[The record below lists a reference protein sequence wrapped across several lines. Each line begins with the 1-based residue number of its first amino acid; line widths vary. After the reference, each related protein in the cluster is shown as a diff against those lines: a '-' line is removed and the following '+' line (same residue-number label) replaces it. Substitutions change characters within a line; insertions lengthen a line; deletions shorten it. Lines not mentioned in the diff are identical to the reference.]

1 MTKITAREA
10 CEMNRQTCTAAP
22 VVPVLVV
29 DDDDDDIPLAEALVA
44 GGLPA
49 LEVTLRTPA
58 ALDVIRQMA
67 TVRGGIVGAGT
78 LVTPQDARNAKEAG
92 ATFGVSP
99 GSTPAL
105 IAECEKIG
113 LPLLAGAV
121 TCSEVMALM
130 ALGYD
135 LMKFFPAEA
144 AGGINAIK
152 SVGGPLPGVTFC
164 PTGGITLSSAP
175 DYLKLPNV
183 ICVGGSWV
191 APKGLVEAA
200 DWGGIEAL
208 AREASKVGRRGMDF
222 RDMDA

>member
-10 CEMNRQTCTAAP
+10 CELNRETCTAAP
-22 VVPVLVV
+22 VGPVLVV
-29 DDDDDDIPLAEALVA
+29 DDVKVAVPLAEALVA

-58 ALDVIRQMA
+58 ALDVIRAMA

-78 LVTPQDARNAKEAG
+78 LITPQDARNAKEAG
-92 ATFGVSP
+92 AKFGVSP

-105 IAECEKIG
+105 VKACEEIG

-144 AGGINAIK
+144 AGGVNAVK
-152 SVGGPLPGVTFC
+152 SIGGPLAGVSFC
-164 PTGGITLSSAP
+164 PTGGITLDSAP
-175 DYLKLPNV
+175 SYLKLPNV

-191 APKGLVEAA
+191 APKGLVEAG
-200 DWGGIEAL
+200 DWDGIQAL
-208 AREASKVGRRGMDF
+208 AEEAS
-222 RDMDA
+222 AL

>member
-10 CEMNRQTCTAAP
+10 CELNRETCTAAP

-29 DDDDDDIPLAEALVA
+29 DDVKVAVPLAEALVA

-58 ALDVIRQMA
+58 ALDVIRAMA

-78 LVTPQDARNAKEAG
+78 LITPQDARNAKEAG
-92 ATFGVSP
+92 AKFGVSP

-105 IAECEKIG
+105 VKACEEIG

-144 AGGINAIK
+144 AGGVNAVK
-152 SVGGPLPGVTFC
+152 SIGGPLAGVSFC
-164 PTGGITLSSAP
+164 PTGGITLDSAP
-175 DYLKLPNV
+175 SYLKLPNV

-191 APKGLVEAA
+191 APKGLVEAG
-200 DWGGIEAL
+200 DWDGIQAL
-208 AREASKVGRRGMDF
+208 AEEAS
-222 RDMDA
+222 AL